1 MFLTGTDEH
10 GLKIEQKA
18 AEEGITPKQYVDK
31 IVAGFQDL
39 WKLLDISN
47 DRFIRTTDDYHV
59 KAVQKIFK
67 ELYDKGEIYKGAY
80 KG

>member
-1 MFLTGTDEH
+1 MQGYDVMFLTGTDEH
-10 GLKIEQKA
+10 GQKIELNA
-18 AEEGITPKQYVDK
+18 AKEGVTPKEFRDK

-39 WKLLDISN
+39 WKLLNISN

-67 ELYDKGEIYKGAY
+67 ELL
-80 KG
+80 